1 MVNVAR
7 SVIWPQNT
15 DTLVRAV
22 FLYVGQGESTIILAA
37 DGNSYKTI
45 LVDINLDSA
54 NGGINIPRLMED
66 LLKDKCGKL
75 DVFINT
81 HPHNDHLKGIVEL
94 SDAVKIDAV
103 WHSGHNP
110 GKDYDDA
117 YQTLKKVIKQV
128 KDYGGSEVELNGSR
142 SASRLGEAEYYVL
155 APAEYVKDDIE
166 GESAEARY
174 RRIHEQC
181 AVLKFGFENA
191 WIMITGDADRDAWEK
206 HITNYHGERLNACV
220 FSAPH
225 HGSRTF
231 FRYDEK
237 SEPYLDALQKVGPDY
252 VIVSAPTSKESPHDH
267 PHDDAIKLYA
277 DEVGEDNILHT
288 GEKRY
293 SFICDIFRDGKYQV
307 ISDNGEL
314 AESYSIKEE
323 NDNGGGNGGKKK
335 AAVVS
340 SVSIPRTRVDE
351 RPMGKEK

>member
-1 MVNVAR
+1 MANVAH
-7 SVIWPQNT
+7 SVIWPQKT

-22 FLYVGQGESTIILAA
+22 FLYVGQGESTIILVA

-54 NGGINIPRLMED
+54 NGGINIPRLMKD
-66 LLKDKCGKL
+66 LLKDKGGKL
-75 DVFINT
+75 DVFVNT
-81 HPHNDHLKGIVEL
+81 HPHNDHLKGIAEL
-94 SDAVKIDAV
+94 SDAIKIDAV

-110 GKDYDDA
+110 GKDHDDA
-117 YQTLKKVIKQV
+117 YQSLKKVIKKV
-128 KDYGGSEVELNGSR
+128 KDNGGFEIELRGSR
-142 SASRLGEAEYYVL
+142 SATSLGEAEYYVL

-166 GESAEARY
+166 GESANARY
-174 RRIHEQC
+174 QRIHEQC
-181 AVLKFGFENA
+181 AVLKFGFENT
-191 WIMITGDADRDAWEK
+191 WIMVTGDADRNAWEK
-206 HITNYHGERLNACV
+206 HITNYHGERLDARV

-231 FRYDEK
+231 FKYDED
-237 SEPYLDALQKVGPDY
+237 SEPYLNALEKIGPDY

-277 DEVGEDNILHT
+277 DGVGEDNILHT
-288 GEKRY
+288 GEKRH
-293 SFICDIFRDGKYQV
+293 SFICDILRDGKYLI

-323 NDNGGGNGGKKK
+323 NDNGGGNGEKKK
-335 AAVVS
+335 AIVIS